1 MSAAR
6 SKLRSAPKPRSL
18 MPAPRLT
25 LLLGLTAALH
35 GAAPFAPA
43 PKADLPEGY
52 ELIVAAAPP
61 LLKHPTMGCL
71 DDRGRLFI
79 GDSAGVNWRPPQL
92 EKELPHRVLMLED
105 TDGDQVFDK
114 VTVFADKMTFPQGA
128 AWYAGS
134 LYVASP
140 PGIWKLTDT
149 DGDGVADQR
158 EMIVG
163 GFEYDGNAAD
173 VHGPFLHPTNG
184 RLYWCHGRKGH
195 KVVQKDGTLVHEGKA
210 SGIWSCKPDGG
221 DVQWHALGCMD
232 NPVEVDFTADGDL
245 VGVVNLYYNQP
256 RGDTFMHWQYG
267 GAYERPDL
275 LAVIS
280 ALPRTLDR
288 MPVVYN
294 YGHVAVSGFTLYR
307 SGQFNPAW
315 RGDAFVTYF
324 NTQKVVRT
332 KLTPSG
338 ATFTAT
344 NHEFLKIHD
353 PNAHL
358 TDVLEDADGSLLV
371 LDTGGWFRIGCPASL
386 VERPDLR
393 GAIYRVRKKDAPRPA
408 DPYGRTIAWDRQTPA
423 QLAQLATDDRWMVRK
438 KATALQV
445 VPRRDPAA
453 TAEILR
459 ASANPHATRR
469 ALEAIAADK
478 RITPPERAALLALFS
493 APLDPALEHAA
504 LFAALTTRCFDL
516 ETLRTSANPAA
527 IRRLLR
533 VLEQTL
539 ADVTAQDALLE
550 IARRHVEA
558 KDATLAAAAAA
569 TVARHPRAL
578 ALAGEEF
585 NARLS
590 APQVAPST
598 LAMLTEVVGANFTQ
612 PAARALLGRMLA
624 HPESVVRLTAWR
636 LLARQPAGQA
646 DPAWLAALG
655 RSLTVATGAELP
667 LLLEAIARLQ
677 SRDFDPALLALV
689 ANAKQPAP
697 IRLKALA
704 AALQPGKP
712 PGAEAFALL
721 LDISRS
727 EASPAARVDAAR
739 LLSVSNLTDDQFRAL
754 APVLATTGPVE
765 LAELLKLARRK
776 SDPAL
781 GRIWAES
788 LARSPV
794 FGAIEESA
802 VRSAFSGYPAE
813 LYEQVLMPATRAAA
827 EANDAKKRRLETLT
841 LAAAGGRAAAGRQV
855 YATSACVACHKA
867 GDLGRALGPDLSH
880 IGQIRSPRD
889 LLESILLPN
898 ATIARDYET
907 HVIET
912 TGGERLLGM
921 IRGDSATELVLVDPA
936 GEEKHIP
943 HAQIVA
949 TSQSPASLMPAGL
962 EQTFSEQQLLDLVA
976 WLGSL
981 R

>member
-1 MSAAR
+1 MN
-6 SKLRSAPKPRSL
+6 LRRL
-18 MPAPRLT
+18 LGLT
-25 LLLGLTAALH
+25 LLLPAAATAL
-35 GAAPFAPA
+35 PA

-105 TDGDQVFDK
+105 TDGDQVYDK

-128 AWYAGS
+128 AWLAGS

-158 EMIVG
+158 TMIVG

-195 KVVQKDGTLVHEGKA
+195 KVVQKDGTPVHEGKA
-210 SGIWSCKPDGG
+210 SGIWSCRPDGS

-275 LAVIS
+275 LAVI
-280 ALPRTLDR
+280 AGLPRTLDR

-408 DPYGRTIAWDRQTPA
+408 DPYGLKIAWERQTPA
-423 QLAQLATDDRWMVRK
+423 DLEKLAADDRWMVRK
-438 KATALQV
+438 KAAALTP
-445 VPRRDPAA
+445 VPHRTPSA
-453 TAEILR
+453 TADILR
-459 ASANPHATRR
+459 YSSDPHVTRR
-469 ALEAIAADK
+469 ALEALAAGK
-478 RITPPERAALLALFS
+478 RISAPERDALLALFA

-504 LFAALTTRCFDL
+504 LFAALATHCFDL
-516 ETLRTSANPAA
+516 ETLRAAVHPAA

-539 ADVTAQDALLE
+539 TDVTAQDALLQ
-550 IARRHVEA
+550 IARRNVDA

-578 ALAGEEF
+578 ALFSEEF
-585 NARLS
+585 TARL
-590 APQVAPST
+590 AANPVAPGT
-598 LAMLTEVVGANFTQ
+598 LAMLTEVVGTQLAQ
-612 PAARALLGRMLA
+612 PAARALLGTMLA
-624 HPESVVRLTAWR
+624 HPESVVRIAAWR
-636 LLARQPAGQA
+636 LLARQPAGKA
-646 DPAWLAALG
+646 DPAWLESLG
-655 RSLTVATGAELP
+655 RSVTVAAGSELP
-667 LLLEAIARLQ
+667 LLLDAIARLQ
-677 SRDFDPALLALV
+677 SRAFDTSLLAIV
-689 ANAKQPAP
+689 ANPKQPAP

-704 AALQPGKP
+704 ASLPPGKP
-712 PGAEAFALL
+712 PGAEAFTLL

-727 EASPAARVDAAR
+727 DASPAARVDAAR
-739 LLSVSNLTDDQFRAL
+739 LLSGSNLTDDQFRAL
-754 APVLATTGPVE
+754 APVLPTTGPVE
-765 LAELLKLARRK
+765 LAEFVKLARRK
-776 SDPAL
+776 TDPAL
-781 GRIWAES
+781 GRLWAES

-802 VRSAFSGYPAE
+802 LRSAFSAYPPE
-813 LYEQVLMPATRAAA
+813 IYEQVLMPAARAAA
-827 EANDAKKRRLETLT
+827 GAEDAKKRRLEALT
-841 LAAAGGRAAAGRQV
+841 LAAARGRPEAGRQV

-867 GDLGRALGPDLSH
+867 GDLGRALGPDLSR

-889 LLESILLPN
+889 LLESILFPS
-898 ATIARDYET
+898 ATLARDYET
-907 HVIET
+907 HVVET

-921 IRGDSATELVLVDPA
+921 VRGDSATELVLVDPA
-936 GEEKHIP
+936 GEEKRIA

-949 TSQSPASLMPAGL
+949 TSQSPVSLMPPGL
-962 EQTFSEQQLLDLVA
+962 EQTFTEQQLLDLVA

-981 R
+981 K